1 MVRQLPSVKGW
12 TMDVRLKQF
21 RKVDPQKG
29 IVFVDFKSAEGDSLL
44 GEAISKL
51 DIKKKEDKELL
62 SDIWS

>member
-1 MVRQLPSVKGW
+1 MVKQLPSVKGW

-29 IVFVDFKSAEGDSLL
+29 IVFVDFKSSEGDSLL

-51 DIKKKEDKELL
+51 DMKKKEDKELL

>member
-51 DIKKKEDKELL
+51 DMKKKEDKELL

>member
-1 MVRQLPSVKGW
+1 MVKQLPTVKGW
-12 TMDVRLKQF
+12 TMDAKLKQF

-51 DIKKKEDKELL
+51 DMKKKEDKDLL

>member
-1 MVRQLPSVKGW
+1 
-12 TMDVRLKQF
+12 MDAKLKQF

-51 DIKKKEDKELL
+51 DMKKKEDKDLL

>member
-51 DIKKKEDKELL
+51 DMKKKEDKELL
-62 SDIWS
+62 SDIWN

>member
-1 MVRQLPSVKGW
+1 MVKQLPSVKGW

-51 DIKKKEDKELL
+51 DMKKKEDKDLL
-62 SDIWS
+62 SDIWG